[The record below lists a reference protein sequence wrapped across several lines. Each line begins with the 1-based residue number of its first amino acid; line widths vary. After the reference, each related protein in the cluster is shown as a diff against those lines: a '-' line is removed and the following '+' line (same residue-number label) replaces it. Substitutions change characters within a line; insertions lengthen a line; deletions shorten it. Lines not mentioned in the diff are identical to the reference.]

1 MTPNFKRLE
10 YGALV
15 SSPRPSYAAQYKDFR
30 YGVQRISGRVL
41 TEKINRFS
49 EDICAAYLEL

>member
-10 YGALV
+10 YG
-15 SSPRPSYAAQYKDFR
+15 SSPRPLYAAQYKDFR
-30 YGVQRISGRVL
+30 YGVQRISGGFS
-41 TEKINRFS
+41 TQPINRFC

>member
-10 YGALV
+10 YGGLV
-15 SSPRPSYAAQYKDFR
+15 SSPRPLYAAQYKDFLE
-30 YGVQRISGRVL
+30 GVQRISGGV
-41 TEKINRFS
+41 KAAVINCFC